1 MQTQHLEESSRAL
14 LMRMTLPDMAQTV
27 TNPPA
32 TWETWIR
39 SLSWEGPVEEGTV
52 THASTLVWRIP
63 MGRGAWGAPVH
74 RVAKGGTRLSSK
86 AQRKNVIN
94 ARASQAAQLVDP
106 ACRAGDPGSI
116 PGSGRSPGE
125 GTGYPL
131 QYSWVSLVAQMVKN
145 LPAVWEAWV

>member
-39 SLSWEGPVEEGTV
+39 SLGWEGPVEEGTA

-74 RVAKGGTRLSSK
+74 GVAKGGTRLSSET
-86 AQRKNVIN
+86 QRKNVIN

-145 LPAVWEAWV
+145 LPVVWEAWV